1 MLVFRTIAL
10 FVLSCILTTKAVAGK
25 YTFYSPDKKTTVVI
39 DVQQQITYRVLYN
52 NKMVLLPST
61 ISMLL
66 NNGEV
71 WGKNAQVL
79 HTASRA
85 VNNILYPVLKE
96 KSAAVPDIYN
106 EFTIQCK
113 EGFSVQFRA
122 YNDGVAYRFSTQK
135 KQPLVITN
143 EEAIFNFSPDAV
155 VCFPPVKKRD
165 DADIFH
171 TSFEGF
177 YQSAR
182 LDTLKTNLLFFSPVL
197 ITLPDSLKI
206 ILTESD
212 IIDYPGM
219 FLQKG
224 KSNGLTG
231 VFAPYPANEKVVGG
245 DGFRQSIVTE
255 RANYI
260 ATTNGNRTFPWR
272 IIAIAPTDASIL
284 TNDIVY
290 RLATPSSLTN
300 SSWIKPGKSTEEWIT
315 DLNLYGV
322 DFQAGLNTATYKYY
336 VDFAARFG
344 LNYVMLDAGWSD
356 VNDLFAITKEMDIKE
371 IIRYAD
377 EHHIGII
384 LWTQAETMRRQMT
397 AALDSFKAWGVKIVM
412 TDFIDRDDQKAIN
425 FLHHFADECA
435 ARELMAM
442 IHGAPK
448 PAGFSRTHPNVL
460 TRESVAGSEYNAWS
474 DLINPTHDMQLPFL
488 RMFSGTMDYEPGM
501 LQNATKKHPEKIGM
515 ERVIAQGTTM
525 HQIAMFIIYESPL
538 QLFSGNISDAFREPA
553 LMDFFGTFPTVWD
566 ETIIADAKFPQ
577 YIAEARRNGNDWFIG
592 AMNDWTP
599 KDFSIPLDFLG
610 EGNYEITVAADGIN
624 AERNANDYKM
634 AVASVKK
641 GDRLSIHL
649 ASGGGYVARIKRK

>member
-1 MLVFRTIAL
+1 MLLFRAIAL
-10 FVLSCILTTKAVAGK
+10 FVLSCIITTKLVAGK

-39 DVQQQITYRVLYN
+39 DVQQQIAYSVLYN

-71 WGKNAQVL
+71 LGKNAHVL
-79 HTASRA
+79 HTGNKA

-96 KSAAVPDIYN
+96 KKAAVPDIYN

-113 EGFSVQFRA
+113 EGFSLHFRA

-135 KQPLVITN
+135 KQPLIITN
-143 EEAIFNFSPDAV
+143 EEAVFNISPEAV

-177 YQSAR
+177 YRLAR
-182 LDTLKTNLLFFSPVL
+182 IDTLNSSFLFFSPVL

-212 IIDYPGM
+212 ITDYPGM

-224 KSNGLTG
+224 KGNSLTG

-260 ATTNGNRTFPWR
+260 AITNGNRTFPWR

-300 SSWIKPGKSTEEWIT
+300 TSWIKPGKSTEEWIT
-315 DLNLYGV
+315 DLNIYGV
-322 DFQAGLNTATYKYY
+322 DFKAGLNTATYKYY

-356 VNDLFAITKEMDIKE
+356 VNDLFSITKGMDVKE
-371 IIRYAD
+371 IIRYAT

-397 AALDSFKAWGVKIVM
+397 AALDSFKSWGVKIVM

-501 LQNATKKHPEKIGM
+501 LQNATKKHNEKMGM

-525 HQIAMFIIYESPL
+525 HQISMFVIYESPL

-553 LMDFFGTFPTVWD
+553 LMDLFGTIPSIWD
-566 ETIIADAKFPQ
+566 ETIILNAKFPQ

-592 AMNDWTP
+592 AMNDWTS
-599 KDFSIPLDFLG
+599 KDFSIPLNFLEAG
-610 EGNYEITVAADGIN
+610 EYEITIAADGIN
-624 AERNANDYKM
+624 AERNANDYSIK
-634 AVASVKK
+634 VAAVKK
-641 GDRLSIHL
+641 GDTLPIHL
-649 ASGGGYVARIKRK
+649 ASGGGYIARIKRK